1 MCLMNNVLS
10 KYLDKFVVV
19 FIDDI
24 LIYSKNKQEHEEHL
38 KIILQVLR
46 EQQLFSKFNKCDFF
60 KDRIQYLGHVVCKDG
75 ILVDPDKI
83 KAITEWHIPK
93 SITNIR

>member
-46 EQQLFSKFNKCDFF
+46 AQQLFAKFRKCDFS
-60 KDRIQYLGHVVCKDG
+60 KDKIQYLGHVVSKAK
-75 ILVDPDKI
+75 ISIDPDKI
-83 KAITEWHIPK
+83 KAIT
-93 SITNIR
+93 T